1 MNKRMLITLFFCLC
15 TSLTFG
21 SYIALLYYHFNALN
35 IVTITGINLFYGYFY
50 SVLIKKFV
58 YRELNVYKQILVS
71 LIFCVCFGL
80 NLWIID
86 VFMKLNAEL
95 NDVLMAVM
103 FIITLLHG
111 YLHSILLKK
120 LIYSELK
127 GNKKKITLIFFLVA
141 AIVFID
147 FKFFK
152 MELSNETSS
161 GGEHSNNYICPD
173 GTEQKDLSK
182 CK

>member
-21 SYIALLYYHFNALN
+21 SYVALAYYHFIELN
-35 IVTITGINLFYGYFY
+35 TVIITGINLFYGYFY
-50 SVLIKKFV
+50 SILIKKFI

-80 NLWIID
+80 NLWSID
-86 VFMKLNAEL
+86 VFMKLNSGL
-95 NDVLMAVM
+95 DDILLAVM
-103 FIITLLHG
+103 FTITLLYG
-111 YLHSILLKK
+111 YLHSFLLEK

-127 GNKKKITLIFFLVA
+127 GNKKKIILIIFLVMA
-141 AIVFID
+141 LVFMN

-152 MELSNETSS
+152 TASSNEIDYD
-161 GGEHSNNYICPD
+161 SNPYICPD
-173 GTEQKDLSK
+173 GTETMDLSE